1 MVKGFILFCD
11 LTPHLTKERRK
22 VLERGADA
30 SLKHPMLLIQNK
42 VSQREAK
49 PLLIYP
55 FPLHLIKGKGD
66 KGGWGYQIQPKEGEV
81 NKQSLRSILFLWES
95 ISVGN
100 ILQLSFGN
108 MTHAATVYPA
118 LN

>member
-11 LTPHLTKERRK
+11 LTPCIPLSLKGEGEGLVLKGFHPFNLPHLTKERRK

-30 SLKHPMLLIQNK
+30 SLKHSHVANLL
-42 VSQREAK
+42 
-49 PLLIYP
+49 
-55 FPLHLIKGKGD
+55 
-66 KGGWGYQIQPKEGEV
+66 
-81 NKQSLRSILFLWES
+81 LWEF

-108 MTHAATVYPA
+108 MTHAAAVYPA